1 MYGPYNDKSILGDT
15 VFWWLIIIY
24 GAGYFVGSI
33 LLSLKST
40 SATSENKY
48 GIENGH
54 DKKYIIISGA
64 MFIIGGI
71 AAIFIAT
78 NDNKIYWHPGID
90 AWAYIICA
98 AIAIFGLFMLP
109 SMIARKN
116 NHESTVAIVW
126 LNYLFGATIIVY
138 VILIIWASKKPAS
151 PVVIN
156 QTSSADDLKKFKELY
171 DSGAITQEEYE
182 AKKKQILGI

>member
-54 DKKYIIISGA
+54 DKKYIII
-64 MFIIGGI
+64 
-71 AAIFIAT
+71 
-78 NDNKIYWHPGID
+78 
-90 AWAYIICA
+90 
-98 AIAIFGLFMLP
+98 L
-109 SMIARKN
+109 
-116 NHESTVAIVW
+116 
-126 LNYLFGATIIVY
+126 
-138 VILIIWASKKPAS
+138 
-151 PVVIN
+151 
-156 QTSSADDLKKFKELY
+156 
-171 DSGAITQEEYE
+171 
-182 AKKKQILGI
+182 